1 MLVCPECKTE
11 PLTGRQELCSTKCRL
26 RRHRRVKAARLDR
39 VRELLDQQS
48 SALAAGADPAILASL
63 AREAQRLL
71 ERV

>member
-1 MLVCPECKTE
+1 MLCPECKTTR
-11 PLTGRQELCSTKCRL
+11 LTGRLELCSDRCRQ
-26 RRHRRVKAARLDR
+26 RRRRRVKAARLDR

-48 SALAAGADPAILASL
+48 AALASGADSAILASI

>member
-1 MLVCPECKTE
+1 MLCPECKSE
-11 PLTGRQELCSTKCRL
+11 RLTGRQELCSTKCRL
-26 RRHRRVKAARLDR
+26 RRHRRAKAARLGR

-48 SALAAGADPAILASL
+48 AALASGADPAILASL